1 MADGPYPVA
10 MFPSVVP
17 RKVLVAL
24 VVVLALAGV
33 GIWLWLAAGS
43 SSPVSEEAA
52 LESFRESG
60 EVGDDARPGVPRAGV
75 YTYRQEGTERG
86 GAGPLGVTR
95 DLPDEARYVVTA
107 TPEGFEEE
115 LSLSEEHIEGVR
127 FRMTGEGSRAVWR
140 RTDVTF
146 VGIGRDDRR
155 ELRPPP
161 LHMPR
166 RPAVGE
172 TWSGRYVAGELPVAY
187 RGEVLRREAV
197 EVGGERIA
205 AVVVRT
211 VSDTGGAHPGRRTD
225 TTWWSSRLALP
236 LRWTIDMEIRGT
248 VTLDTTADLRLEAL
262 DPRT

>member
-1 MADGPYPVA
+1 
-10 MFPSVVP
+10 MFPSVVS
-17 RKVLVAL
+17 RKVLVAAVIL
-24 VVVLALAGV
+24 LALTGV
-33 GIWLWLAAGS
+33 GIWLWQSASS
-43 SSPVSEEAA
+43 SSPVSEEDA
-52 LESFRESG
+52 LASFRESG
-60 EVGDDARPGVPRAGV
+60 GPAVGARPGVPRAGV
-75 YTYRQEGTERG
+75 YTYRQSGTERG
-86 GAGPLGVTR
+86 EAGPVGITR
-95 DLPDEARYVVTA
+95 DLPEEARYVVTP

-127 FRMTGEGSRAVWR
+127 FRMTPEGSRAVWR

-166 RPAVGE
+166 RPAVGR
-172 TWSGRYVAGELPVAY
+172 TWSGRYVAGELPIAY

-197 EVGGERIA
+197 VVGGRRLP

-225 TTWWSSRLALP
+225 TFWWSPTLALP

-248 VTLDTTADLRLEAL
+248 VSLDTTADLRLEAAEPL
-262 DPRT
+262 T

>member
-1 MADGPYPVA
+1 

-17 RKVLVAL
+17 RKVLVAA
-24 VVVLALAGV
+24 VVVLALAGA
-33 GIWLWLAAGS
+33 GIWLWRSASS
-43 SSPVSEEAA
+43 SSPVSEEEA
-52 LESFRESG
+52 LASFREG
-60 EVGDDARPGVPRAGV
+60 ADAGDGSRPGVPRAGV

-95 DLPDEARYVVTA
+95 DLPDEARYVVT
-107 TPEGFEEE
+107 TTGEGFQEE
-115 LSLSEEHIEGVR
+115 LSISEQHIEGVR
-127 FRMTGEGSRAVWR
+127 FRVTPEGSRAVWR

-146 VGIGRDDRR
+146 LGIGRDDRR

-161 LHMPR
+161 LHMPL
-166 RPAVGE
+166 RPAVGA

-187 RGEVLRREAV
+187 RSEVVRRETV
-197 EVGGERIA
+197 EVAGEPLSA
-205 AVVVRT
+205 LVVRT
-211 VSDTGGAHPGRRTD
+211 VGDTGGAHPGRRVD
-225 TTWWSSRLALP
+225 TSWWSPSLALR